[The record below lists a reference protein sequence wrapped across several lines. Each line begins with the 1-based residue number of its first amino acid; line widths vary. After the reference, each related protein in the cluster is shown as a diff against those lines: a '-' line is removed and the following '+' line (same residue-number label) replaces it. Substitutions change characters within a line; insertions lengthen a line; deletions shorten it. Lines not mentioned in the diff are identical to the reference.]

1 MVGPCGYPQIES
13 VNIAQVLTFACHE
26 IQWSIQSFCFSADTK
41 ECHFPMAKMMESATT
56 HAQIPFKNEPL
67 TDFSKAEN
75 RQAQQEALGLVR
87 QEMGQTHPL
96 LIGGQRMN
104 SEETFASVNPAN
116 PSEVIGYF
124 ASATLEQ
131 VNEAVRAAEEAFK
144 SWKRVPAEERAGY
157 LFAAAEAMRRKR
169 FYFNAWMIYEVGK
182 SWVEADADTAEAIDF
197 LEFYGREMLR
207 LAEDKP
213 LLQIEGEEDRLVYI
227 PLGAGAVIPPWNFPA
242 AIMVGMTSAAV
253 VTGNTVILKPASTS
267 PMIAWQ
273 FMRVL
278 EEVGLPAGVVNFV
291 TGSGGKIGDA
301 LIEHPRIRFIAFT
314 GSREVG
320 LRIHELAA
328 KPQKGQIWLKRTILE
343 MGGKDAVVVDE
354 TADLEAAADGI
365 VASAFGFQGQ
375 KCSAGSRAII
385 VEQVYDQVLRKVVE
399 KTKKLSMGDV
409 TKPETYMGPVIDE
422 NAYKKIAQYIEIGKS
437 EGRLLTG
444 GGHHG
449 PGYFIE
455 PTIIADVAPQARI
468 AQEEIFGPVLAVIKA
483 KDFDEALD
491 IANGTEYGLTGAV
504 YTNDKE
510 RIERAQEEFHVGNL
524 YFNRKCTGALVG
536 VHPFGGF
543 NMSGTDSKAGGHDYL
558 LLFTQAKAIAIK
570 K

>member
-1 MVGPCGYPQIES
+1 MV
-13 VNIAQVLTFACHE
+13 
-26 IQWSIQSFCFSADTK
+26 
-41 ECHFPMAKMMESATT
+41 KMMEDVVS
-56 HAQIPFKNEPL
+56 HARIPFKNAPF
-67 TDFSKAEN
+67 TDFSKPEN
-75 RQAQQEALGLVR
+75 RQAQLEALEQVR
-87 QEMGQTHPL
+87 REMGQTHPL
-96 LIGGQRMN
+96 IIGGKKIN
-104 SEETFASVNPAN
+104 SEATFASIN
-116 PSEVIGYF
+116 PSDPEQVIGHF
-124 ASATLEQ
+124 ASATVEQ
-131 VNEAVRAAEEAFK
+131 ANEAVKAAEEAFK
-144 SWKRVPAEERAGY
+144 SWKRVPAEERVGY
-157 LFAAAEAMRRKR
+157 LFAAAEILRQRR

-197 LEFYGREMLR
+197 LEFYGRDMLR
-207 LAEDKP
+207 LAGEQPLTKIESEDN
-213 LLQIEGEEDRLVYI
+213 RLVYI
-227 PLGAGAVIPPWNFPA
+227 PLGVGAVIPPWNFPG
-242 AIMVGMTSAAV
+242 AIMIGMTAASI
-253 VTGNTVILKPASTS
+253 VTGNTVVLKPASTS

-273 FMRVL
+273 FVRVL

-301 LIEHPRIRFIAFT
+301 LIENPRVRFIAFT

-320 LRIHELAA
+320 LRIHELAS
-328 KPQKGQIWLKRTILE
+328 KPQKGQIWIKRTILE

-354 TADLEAAADGI
+354 TADLDAAADGI

-385 VEQVYDQVLRKVVE
+385 VEQVYDEVLRKVVE

-455 PTIIADVAPQARI
+455 PTVIADVAPQARI

-483 KDFDEALD
+483 KNFDDALE

>member
-1 MVGPCGYPQIES
+1 MV
-13 VNIAQVLTFACHE
+13 
-26 IQWSIQSFCFSADTK
+26 
-41 ECHFPMAKMMESATT
+41 KMMEDVVS
-56 HAQIPFKNEPL
+56 HARIPFKNAPF
-67 TDFSKAEN
+67 TDFSKPEN
-75 RQAQQEALGLVR
+75 RQAQLEALEQVR
-87 QEMGQTHPL
+87 REMGQTHPL
-96 LIGGQRMN
+96 IIGGKKIN
-104 SEETFASVNPAN
+104 SEATFASIN
-116 PSEVIGYF
+116 PSDPEQVIGHF
-124 ASATLEQ
+124 ASATVEQ
-131 VNEAVRAAEEAFK
+131 ANEAVKAAEEAFK
-144 SWKRVPAEERAGY
+144 SWKRVPAEERVGY
-157 LFAAAEAMRRKR
+157 LFAAAEILRQRR

-197 LEFYGREMLR
+197 LEFYGRDMLR
-207 LAEDKP
+207 LAGEQPLTKIESEDN
-213 LLQIEGEEDRLVYI
+213 RLVYI
-227 PLGAGAVIPPWNFPA
+227 PLGVGAVIPPWNFPG
-242 AIMVGMTSAAV
+242 AIMIGMTAASI
-253 VTGNTVILKPASTS
+253 VTGNTVVLKPASTS

-273 FMRVL
+273 FVRVL

-301 LIEHPRIRFIAFT
+301 LIENPRVRFIAFT

-320 LRIHELAA
+320 LRIHELAS
-328 KPQKGQIWLKRTILE
+328 KPQKGQIWIKRTILE

-354 TADLEAAADGI
+354 TADLDAAADGI

-385 VEQVYDQVLRKVVE
+385 VEQVYDEVLRKVVE

-422 NAYKKIAQYIEIGKS
+422 NAYKKITQYIEIGKS

-455 PTIIADVAPQARI
+455 PTVIADVAPQARI

-483 KDFDEALD
+483 KDFDDALE